1 MHDYDTT
8 TDDYPEELLNLVMFG
23 PCVDEERVTYEEKA
37 EKEVWRKAMDDETGA
52 IEKKTFG
59 SLHCFQRM
67 QRRYE

>member
-1 MHDYDTT
+1 
-8 TDDYPEELLNLVMFG
+8 MFG